1 MNLHNLKKKTVAVA
15 LSISMIAPMAIVS
28 TSANAGGIP
37 TFDSANVAQAITQ
50 VQNQI
55 KQIENL
61 RNQLQAVTGNARLGV
76 LLNDPTVNQALSKY
90 TKGVNLGDLAS
101 GRYDKALQDIANKL
115 EKEMKTAQKNQDPK
129 VQLAKAQIM
138 SMANVQKSMDYLEQL
153 EQRTSNIIGQ
163 INATTDASSKADL
176 ANTLSANSQQ
186 IQIATARIQLGIKQ
200 MEMNEKQAERQA
212 GDSFRKKLRNT
223 NGF

>member
-15 LSISMIAPMAIVS
+15 LSISMIAPMA
-28 TSANAGGIP
+28 NAGGIP
-37 TFDSANVAQAITQ
+37 TFDGANVAQAITQ

-101 GRYDKALQDIANKL
+101 GRYDKALQDIASKL

-200 MEMNEKQAERQA
+200 MEMNEKHAERQQINQIQKNL
-212 GDSFRKKLRNT
+212 RK
-223 NGF
+223 